1 MHIHNNHKNVVSGPA
16 AAANASPVLLSA
28 NAINMDFDGK
38 TILDNIS
45 LTIDEGQIVTLIGP
59 NGAGKTTLVRIALG
73 LLQPDSGTI
82 YHRPSLRI
90 GYMPQRVHVEPTLP
104 LTVNRF
110 LQLANRR
117 DADLLSATLEQ
128 LKIAHLAKNQLAAVS
143 GGELQRVLLARALLR
158 KPELL
163 ILDEPAQGVDL
174 AGQAEFYQLISEI
187 SDSQGCGV
195 LMISHDLHLV
205 MSSTDEVICLN
216 HHICCHGK
224 PEHVSNDPAYL
235 SLFGASASESLAVYT
250 HNHNHEHDIGGSVKE
265 PHDHD

>member
-1 MHIHNNHKNVVSGPA
+1 MNIADTDSKS
-16 AAANASPVLLSA
+16 ANSSCANEDSSRVLLALKSIDK
-28 NAINMDFDGK
+28 NFLDKN
-38 TILDNIS
+38 ILEHIS
-45 LTIDEGQIVTLIGP
+45 LTIEEGQIVTLIGP

-73 LLQPDSGTI
+73 LLQADAGTI
-82 YHRPSLRI
+82 YHRSALRI

-110 LQLANRR
+110 LKLANRR
-117 DADLLSATLEQ
+117 DRGLLSATLEQ
-128 LKIAHLAKNQLAAVS
+128 LKIAHLGQQQLAEIS

-158 KPELL
+158 EPELL

-174 AGQAEFYQLISEI
+174 AGQAELYRLISEI
-187 SDSQGCGV
+187 SDRQGCGV

-235 SLFGASASESLAVYT
+235 SLFGVSAAQDLAVYT
-250 HNHNHEHDIGGSVKE
+250 HHHDHEHNIGGDVQE
-265 PHDHD
+265 HHHD

>member
-1 MHIHNNHKNVVSGPA
+1 MSISDNGHKTSSSPA
-16 AAANASPVLLSA
+16 ADRGAPGVLLTAES
-28 NAINMDFDGK
+28 INKDFAAKKVLED
-38 TILDNIS
+38 IS
-45 LTIDEGQIVTLIGP
+45 LTIEEGQIVTLIGP

-73 LLQPDSGTI
+73 LLEPDSGSI
-82 YHRPSLRI
+82 YRRPGLRI

-110 LQLANRR
+110 LQLANHH
-117 DADLLSATLEQ
+117 DKALLSSTLQ
-128 LKIAHLAKNQLAAVS
+128 DLKIAHIEGRQLAAIS

-174 AGQAEFYQLISEI
+174 AGQAELYQLISEI
-187 SDSQGCGV
+187 SDRHGCGV

-216 HHICCHGK
+216 HHICCHGR

-235 SLFGASASESLAVYT
+235 SLFGASASQNLAVYT
-250 HNHNHEHDIGGSVKE
+250 HHHDHEHGIGGSVKE
-265 PHDHD
+265 HNHD

>member
-1 MHIHNNHKNVVSGPA
+1 MIEVSELTKRFGDVTAVDGISFKA
-16 AAANASPVLLSA
+16 ADGEVTGLL
-28 NAINMDFDGK
+28 
-38 TILDNIS
+38 
-45 LTIDEGQIVTLIGP
+45 GP

-82 YHRPSLRI
+82 YHRPALRI
-90 GYMPQRVHVEPTLP
+90 GYMPQRVNVEPTLP
-104 LTVNRF
+104 ITVDRF

-117 DADLLSATLEQ
+117 NRGLMSSTLEA
-128 LKIAHLAKNQLAAVS
+128 LKIGHLGQQQLAEIS

-158 KPELL
+158 EPELL

-174 AGQAEFYQLISEI
+174 AGQAELYRLISEI
-187 SDSQGCGV
+187 SDKQGCGV

-235 SLFGASASESLAVYT
+235 SLFGATAAQDLAVYT
-250 HNHNHEHDIGGSVKE
+250 HH
-265 PHDHD
+265 HDHDHSIGGDVEEHHHD